1 MDHNKSSKSSHLLKH
16 ACESQHTY
24 IWKDDFK
31 ILIGNY
37 KSSAKRK
44 INEALYIRRLK
55 PTLSIKSKKS
65 QLDLKCI
72 IDLVA
77 VISQLSSCINS
88 TFIDFSLLFQYTV
101 L

>member
-44 INEALYIRRLK
+44 INEALYIRRVK
-55 PTLSIKSKKS
+55 PTSSIKEKS
-65 QLDLKCI
+65 IRLE
-72 IDLVA
+72 VY
-77 VISQLSSCINS
+77 N
-88 TFIDFSLLFQYTV
+88 
-101 L
+101 